1 MGALKL
7 RELALVIAIVAAG
20 LYFDL
25 SPLGLSILVGVA
37 LSVVII
43 RRGEPSYQLGAICL
57 GISFVCLLLSF
68 YFADRYGVTF
78 DGLRKVPGA
87 GKFVRNLP
95 SFCYSTLTTGV
106 LLLVYRWLGK
116 VDEAD

>member
-1 MGALKL
+1 MLKL
-7 RELALVIAIVAAG
+7 RELALVIATVAAA
-20 LYFDL
+20 LYFQL
-25 SPLGLSILVGVA
+25 SWLGFSILLGVA
-37 LSVVII
+37 LSVMTI

-57 GISFVCLLLSF
+57 GLSFVCLLLSF
-68 YFADRYGVTF
+68 YFADRYGVAF
-78 DGLRKVPGA
+78 DGLRSVPGA

-95 SFCYSTLTTGV
+95 SFCYTTLTTGV